1 MRVLLV
7 GDDEQTA
14 TSIKMMLLNENVICD
29 TTDLGEDGLE
39 IDKIYQ
45 YDIILLDL
53 MLPDIEGYEVLR
65 RMRAAR
71 VRTPILI
78 LSGLADLDHKIKG
91 LGFGADDF
99 LTKPF
104 DRREL
109 IARIQAIVGRSKG
122 HFESAIRTGK
132 LVINLDTRVVSVDDQ
147 PVYLTAKE
155 YGILELLSLRK
166 GTTLTKE
173 MFLNHLYGGIDEPEL
188 KIIDVF
194 VCKLRKKLAQAT
206 GGSHYIE
213 TVWGRGY
220 VVRDP
225 VPLPRVSNSE
235 ASADISRRSSSD

>member
-14 TSIKMMLLNENVICD
+14 TNVKMMLLNENVICD
-29 TTDLGEDGLE
+29 TTDLGEIGLE
-39 IDKIYQ
+39 IGKIYQ

-109 IARIQAIVGRSKG
+109 IARIQAIVRRSKG
-122 HFESAIRTGK
+122 HSESTIRTGK
-132 LVINLDTRVVSVDDQ
+132 LVVNLNTRVVSVDDQ
-147 PVYLTAKE
+147 PVHLTSKE

-173 MFLNHLYGGIDEPEL
+173 MFLDHLYGGIDEPEL

-220 VVRDP
+220 VLRDP
-225 VPLPRVSNSE
+225 VPLPRVSNSG

>member
-7 GDDEQTA
+7 EDDEQTA

-39 IDKIYQ
+39 IGKIYQ

-91 LGFGADDF
+91 LGFGPDDF

-109 IARIQAIVGRSKG
+109 IARIQAIVRRSKG
-122 HFESAIRTGK
+122 QSGPA
-132 LVINLDTRVVSVDDQ
+132 SW
-147 PVYLTAKE
+147 
-155 YGILELLSLRK
+155 LSIS
-166 GTTLTKE
+166 TL
-173 MFLNHLYGGIDEPEL
+173 
-188 KIIDVF
+188 
-194 VCKLRKKLAQAT
+194 
-206 GGSHYIE
+206 
-213 TVWGRGY
+213 
-220 VVRDP
+220 
-225 VPLPRVSNSE
+225 
-235 ASADISRRSSSD
+235 ASSRWTISRCTSPLKNTASLNCSACAKARL

>member
-7 GDDEQTA
+7 EDDEQTA

-29 TTDLGEDGLE
+29 TTDLGKDGLE
-39 IDKIYQ
+39 IGKIYQ

-91 LGFGADDF
+91 LGFGPDDF

-109 IARIQAIVGRSKG
+109 IARIQAIVRRSKG
-122 HFESAIRTGK
+122 HSESTIRTGK
-132 LVINLDTRVVSVDDQ
+132 LVVNLDTRVVSVDDQ
-147 PVYLTAKE
+147 PVHLTAKE

-220 VVRDP
+220 VMRDP
-225 VPLPRVSNSE
+225 VPLPRVSNSG